1 MFLYP
6 RSSECA
12 GRKSPWQIQARDYIP
27 VTQALV
33 NSALRLFYYLLF
45 LMFYPRPRRHFLPIF
60 LSLVGVSSEGQIT
73 FQTPATAIMETLI
86 ELHHDIVF
94 FLVIVV
100 VFVGCMLIIL
110 VEYYSSYHKG
120 LIRVAFSHNVNIE
133 RI

>member
-27 VTQALV
+27 VTQALL

-60 LSLVGVSSEGQIT
+60 LSLVGVSLEGQMT

-100 VFVGCMLIIL
+100 VFVG
-110 VEYYSSYHKG
+110 
-120 LIRVAFSHNVNIE
+120 
-133 RI
+133 